1 MELAARQL
9 REGTQPAA
17 QVAKSVGYTSEYAFN
32 RAFTKHRGIPPGRYR
47 RDHHG
52 PADGYSQHVDGGRE
66 IFMSR

>member
-17 QVAKSVGYTSEYAFN
+17 QVAKSVGYTSECAFN
-32 RAFTKHRGIPPGRYR
+32 RAFTRHRGIPPGRYR

-52 PADGYSQHVDGGRE
+52 PAGGHSQNVDGDRE
-66 IFMSR
+66 VFIPR